1 MDYIQLTLDDY
12 IQCKNEIKT
21 ELGGIVK
28 SFVRIGWQLS
38 RIDRSEAYKNDG
50 YSSIT
55 EFAKKEYEMN
65 PSGVSRFIK
74 VYEKYSE
81 DGDTPAL
88 KEQYKE
94 FKFTQL
100 VEMLQ
105 LPEEDRLIFHP
116 EDKREDIRELQ
127 KFNRE
132 NENNPDR
139 LLDWKT
145 AESKEEKVKAAIQ
158 ELFREKQGLL
168 NQLYSSE
175 AYQKGDIKKMA
186 EIVNHGDSMSYRKGI
201 VFLMFHTNEVVVKI
215 FGENS
220 EVITWDQFFGI
231 VQGIFGEAAAGNRTY
246 ENYFGIAPAQKDQE
260 KAQDIKTEPAS
271 QNGQAEPKPKEPIN
285 ELQKQEKSQKTDI
298 EEQLPGQDS
307 IENHPEYMP
316 RPVKTEEYQKEPE
329 ETDIS
334 EEPDTQEEADQPKE
348 PEILGKSKTRK
359 EYLDSLTAYGAA
371 AYLARQLPE
380 HKTDI
385 GRYVFWEAWMIEKVD
400 ENGNSWD

>member
-1 MDYIQLTLDDY
+1 M
-12 IQCKNEIKT
+12 
-21 ELGGIVK
+21 
-28 SFVRIGWQLS
+28 
-38 RIDRSEAYKNDG
+38 
-50 YSSIT
+50 
-55 EFAKKEYEMN
+55 
-65 PSGVSRFIK
+65 
-74 VYEKYSE
+74 
-81 DGDTPAL
+81 
-88 KEQYKE
+88 
-94 FKFTQL
+94 
-100 VEMLQ
+100 
-105 LPEEDRLIFHP
+105 
-116 EDKREDIRELQ
+116 
-127 KFNRE
+127 
-132 NENNPDR
+132 
-139 LLDWKT
+139 DWKT

-186 EIVNHGDSMSYRKGI
+186 EIVNPGDSMSYRKGI

-271 QNGQAEPKPKEPIN
+271 QNGQAESKPKEPIN
-285 ELQKQEKSQKTDI
+285 ELQKQEKNQKTDI

-316 RPVKTEEYQKEPE
+316 KPVKTEEYQKEPE

-334 EEPDTQEEADQPKE
+334 EETDQSKE
-348 PEILGKSKTRK
+348 PEILGKPKTRK

-380 HKTDI
+380 HKTEI
-385 GRYVFWEAWMIEKVD
+385 GRYVFWETWMIEKVD

>member
-50 YSSIT
+50 YSSIA
-55 EFAKKEYEMN
+55 EFAKAEYGMTS
-65 PSGVSRFIK
+65 SGVSRFIK

-105 LPEEDRLIFHP
+105 LPETDRQIFRP

-132 NENNPDR
+132 NENDPDR

-168 NQLYSSE
+168 DQLYSSE

-186 EIVNHGDSMSYRKGI
+186 EIVNPGDSMSYRKGT
-201 VFLMFHTNEVVVKI
+201 VFLMFRTNEVVVKI
-215 FGENS
+215 FGENP
-220 EVITWDQFFGI
+220 EDITWDQFFGI

-260 KAQDIKTEPAS
+260 KAQDTKTELAS
-271 QNGQAEPKPKEPIN
+271 QNGQAEPKPKELIN
-285 ELQKQEKSQKTDI
+285 EPQKQEKSQK
-298 EEQLPGQDS
+298 
-307 IENHPEYMP
+307 NRH
-316 RPVKTEEYQKEPE
+316 R
-329 ETDIS
+329 
-334 EEPDTQEEADQPKE
+334 
-348 PEILGKSKTRK
+348 R
-359 EYLDSLTAYGAA
+359 AA
-371 AYLARQLPE
+371 AGTGQ
-380 HKTDI
+380 H
-385 GRYVFWEAWMIEKVD
+385 
-400 ENGNSWD
+400 